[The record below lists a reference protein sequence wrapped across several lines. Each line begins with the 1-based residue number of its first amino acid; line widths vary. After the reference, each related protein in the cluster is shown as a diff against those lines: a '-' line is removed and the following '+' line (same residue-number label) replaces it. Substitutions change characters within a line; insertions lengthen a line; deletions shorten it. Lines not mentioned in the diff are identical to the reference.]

1 MSQDAQAAPAAEPVA
16 PTDEYA
22 IVEIMGHR
30 RHVGRIREVERFGS
44 KMLQVDVPTDGDFAK
59 GWVSHFYAGGA
70 LFGVTYTDLDTVE
83 KLNKPHERYR
93 PYLPP
98 PDEDGD
104 ESGDGPAVQPDDG
117 EVVF

>member
-1 MSQDAQAAPAAEPVA
+1 MSQDAQAAPAAEPEA
-16 PTDEYA
+16 PADEYA

-70 LFGVTYTDLDTVE
+70 LFGVTYTDLATVE
-83 KLNKPHERYR
+83 KLNKPYERHR

-98 PDEDGD
+98 PDED
-104 ESGDGPAVQPDDG
+104 DDG
-117 EVVF
+117 DVSAEQRDDSEVVF

>member
-1 MSQDAQAAPAAEPVA
+1 MSQDAQVAPAAEPEA
-16 PTDEYA
+16 PADEYA

-30 RHVGRIREVERFGS
+30 KHVGRIREVERFGS

-59 GWVSHFYAGGA
+59 GFVSHFYAGGA
-70 LFGVTYTDLDTVE
+70 IFGVTYTDLATVE
-83 KLNKPHERYR
+83 RANKPYEPFRRYIA
-93 PYLPP
+93 P

-104 ESGDGPAVQPDDG
+104 ESGDGPAEQPDDG